1 MSDVLTFTCNPNLP
15 AGRQVQK
22 RWGFKAALFLIQ
34 EMRAA
39 KLEISLVHYRGAVTA
54 CSLTRQLAG
63 VLPLLEEMRD
73 RGIAADVATYNAAI
87 SACTH
92 KNVRVP
98 PPQRPRFFSDRDG
111 TWVPTAIGGL

>member
-1 MSDVLTFTCNPNLP
+1 MPPLSP
-15 AGRQVQK
+15 AARGHQVQK

-34 EMRAA
+34 EMRDA
-39 KLEISLVHYRGAVTA
+39 KLDITLVHYRGVVTA

-73 RGIAADVATYNAAI
+73 RGIAADVATYDAAI

-92 KNVRVP
+92 KNVRE
-98 PPQRPRFFSDRDG
+98 
-111 TWVPTAIGGL
+111 